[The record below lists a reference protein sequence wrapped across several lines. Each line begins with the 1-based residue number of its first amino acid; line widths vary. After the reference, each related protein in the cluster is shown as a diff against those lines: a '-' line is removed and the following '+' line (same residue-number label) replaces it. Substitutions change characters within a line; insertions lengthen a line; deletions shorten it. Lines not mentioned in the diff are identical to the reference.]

1 MSQSEAEL
9 SDSTSETPEEDE
21 HYPIRP
27 REIFLFLLFG
37 LIPIG
42 ILYTFASQGV
52 EDTRGQQFEHERRLL
67 IDGCMKQLDD
77 REDCRAI
84 IDEPLMEC
92 YKKFAGAE
100 GAVEERMKLQRCVTG
115 REDDKFRLPDPVKK
129 KAQAGSDSVQ

>member
-1 MSQSEAEL
+1 MSQSEADL
-9 SDSTSETPEEDE
+9 SQATPERLEEDE
-21 HYPIRP
+21 SYLIRP

-42 ILYTFASQGV
+42 ILYMFASQGV
-52 EDTRGQQFEHERRLL
+52 EDTRGQQFEQERRLL

-84 IDEPLMEC
+84 IDEPLMDC
-92 YKKFAGAE
+92 YKKFADAQ
-100 GAVEERMKLQRCVTG
+100 GAVAERDKLRRCVTG
-115 REDDKFRLPDPVKK
+115 REDDKFRLPDPKQ